1 MDPQEYLVPPKSRV
15 RLDTYATTPQGG
27 MKKETDARRRT
38 KEQAERLAR
47 CQDILHAH
55 AAYGL
60 LIILQGM
67 DAAGKDETI
76 QEVFSSLDPQ
86 VCQAMQFK
94 TPTETERGHDYLWRA
109 VQALPGRGEM
119 RVFNRSYYE
128 QVTSEKAY
136 PDLLEVWDL
145 PPEAREDL
153 WSKRY
158 QQINNFER
166 HLVENG
172 FPVIKF
178 FLHVSRETE
187 RERLLERIGEP
198 EQQWQFSE
206 TDLRHYQDWDKLQE
220 TFDAMLSKTSTPWAP
235 WYVIPADQRAATYA
249 AVASIL
255 VERMEQLHDGYPAL
269 DDEAQE
275 VLERAR
281 AELERDD

>member
-1 MDPQEYLVPPKSRV
+1 MYSEEFLVPPNSRV
-15 RLDTYATTPQGG
+15 RLDEHDTAPRGG
-27 MKKETDARRRT
+27 LEDEADAQRRT
-38 KEQAERLAR
+38 EEQAESLAR
-47 CQDILHAH
+47 CQDMLHAH
-55 AAYGL
+55 ASYGV

-94 TPTETERGHDYLWRA
+94 TPTKTERAHDYLWRA
-109 VQALPGRGEM
+109 VQALPARGEI

-136 PDLLEVWDL
+136 PDLLEVWGL

-158 QQINNFER
+158 AQINNFER

-172 FPVIKF
+172 FLVIKF

-187 RERLLERIGEP
+187 RERLLERIAQP

-220 TFDAMLSKTSTPWAP
+220 TFDAMLSETSTPWAP

-255 VERMEQLHDGYPAL
+255 VERMEELHDAYPPM
-269 DDEAQE
+269 DDEDRA

-281 AELERDD
+281 AELERDG